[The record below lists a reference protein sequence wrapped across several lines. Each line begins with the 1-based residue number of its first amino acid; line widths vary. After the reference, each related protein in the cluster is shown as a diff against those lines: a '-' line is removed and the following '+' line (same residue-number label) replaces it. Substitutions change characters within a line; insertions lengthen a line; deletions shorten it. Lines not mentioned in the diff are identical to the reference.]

1 MSTYL
6 RFILVVF
13 LIVFTQNIY
22 SQDVSIPAESM
33 DPNNNS
39 EVLEPQRKTPEQMLR
54 EAVEMK
60 LRKSNKHLGN
70 INDDGTIFMIAAA
83 TCTYGPN
90 NSSHMQFINS
100 RNIAFEKAVMT
111 AKLEIIKTVEGVV
124 LSTEKEFNITE
135 NTFDGADP
143 QMKEKASMLNKMKR
157 LADKSI
163 DNALEAAGIDPM
175 EIASMN
181 QEAKELALSDRF
193 KKITQQFSGG
203 MIKGI
208 SIMKTVEGLYKKAGD
223 DYQVAVCVKF
233 DPKQCKAST
242 KPNLLGASSKQMNC
256 KSINQLRNMA
266 PEKLVGKLGA
276 QFFND
281 GDGGLVVVGFGQQG
295 LYDRMQ
301 STRAMRSARQKA
313 KLMCQASIKDLV
325 SENLLGEE
333 MRDQNEGFFQTSD
346 GEVTRFNADKWQSNI
361 KSTAS
366 SLKINPLS
374 IRSWEA
380 KHPITGKTLVGE
392 IMILAET
399 KNID

>member
-1 MSTYL
+1 
-6 RFILVVF
+6 
-13 LIVFTQNIY
+13 
-22 SQDVSIPAESM
+22 
-33 DPNNNS
+33 
-39 EVLEPQRKTPEQMLR
+39 
-54 EAVEMK
+54 
-60 LRKSNKHLGN
+60 
-70 INDDGTIFMIAAA
+70 
-83 TCTYGPN
+83 
-90 NSSHMQFINS
+90 
-100 RNIAFEKAVMT
+100 
-111 AKLEIIKTVEGVV
+111 
-124 LSTEKEFNITE
+124 
-135 NTFDGADP
+135 
-143 QMKEKASMLNKMKR
+143 
-157 LADKSI
+157 
-163 DNALEAAGIDPM
+163 
-175 EIASMN
+175 
-181 QEAKELALSDRF
+181 
-193 KKITQQFSGG
+193 
-203 MIKGI
+203 
-208 SIMKTVEGLYKKAGD
+208 
-223 DYQVAVCVKF
+223 
-233 DPKQCKAST
+233 
-242 KPNLLGASSKQMNC
+242 
-256 KSINQLRNMA
+256 MA

-399 KNID
+399 KNIDLDGSNYINKSTQQVVNPEKEASHKKEIQEGEYIESEDLEGEDW